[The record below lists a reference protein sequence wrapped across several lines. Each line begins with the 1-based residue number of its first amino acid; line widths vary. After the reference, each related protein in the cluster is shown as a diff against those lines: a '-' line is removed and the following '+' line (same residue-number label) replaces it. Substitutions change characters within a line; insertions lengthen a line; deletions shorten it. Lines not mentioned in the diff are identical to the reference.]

1 MSFTANDEAQLRRL
15 AVSYARGVDRRD
27 RALFLSAFHPD
38 ATLTVPSTTVPAGRV
53 LRGHDQIGRVIEA
66 ITRFDRTFHLLGQAA
81 YEPPDEGLDPKGTAR
96 GEVYCIAHHW
106 HPRTIMYIRYS
117 DIYLQNDSGWLIT
130 ARRVVVDMEELEA
143 RSAVWTEERP
153 RDEGATR
160 EDGAQE
166 RAGG

>member
-15 AVSYARGVDRRD
+15 AVS
-27 RALFLSAFHPD
+27 
-38 ATLTVPSTTVPAGRV
+38 
-53 LRGHDQIGRVIEA
+53 
-66 ITRFDRTFHLLGQAA
+66 
-81 YEPPDEGLDPKGTAR
+81 
-96 GEVYCIAHHW
+96 
-106 HPRTIMYIRYS
+106 
-117 DIYLQNDSGWLIT
+117 WLVT